1 MKKIT
6 LYIPNDKFVLKD
18 LIQDNF
24 FKKMNNKKLFKG
36 IVYKQ
41 RSTKL
46 SLSNF
51 LEKKLF
57 LTKYRYFFWS
67 IAERLARLE
76 LEKKNYG
83 FGITS
88 QTLVLS
94 NIEVKFSNLIFNL
107 GLSKLVIFFIKKY
120 LIFTMKKYSIKGD
133 HLIIFGSSKDLHYFD
148 LVYLAKK
155 LKKKV
160 LLITNNW
167 DNATSKP
174 FLIFPDAM
182 GCWGSQTK
190 KIASKIHKIPMI
202 YISGTPRFNKFQ
214 NIKIKNNF
222 KNNNKKILFVG
233 SRFYMYEIEVLKIIS
248 NVISKNFNN
257 NFTILYRPHPYTMVK
272 NFDFINNIKNV
283 KFEKSWKNFSSINK
297 ENNLKLLKSTDGL
310 ISVMV
315 STMMLEALHFYMPVL
330 ALSTNF
336 KNQGIYDWELNH
348 KNLLH
353 LRCTFN
359 KNFILN
365 SCSTINLE
373 KKCKVFFKN
382 ILDKNYK
389 KKNSMQIYKFLN
401 DIISKSRYYET
412 IQDFTKN

>member
-107 GLSKLVIFFIKKY
+107 GLCP
-120 LIFTMKKYSIKGD
+120 
-133 HLIIFGSSKDLHYFD
+133 IIQAG
-148 LVYLAKK
+148 
-155 LKKKV
+155 
-160 LLITNNW
+160 N
-167 DNATSKP
+167 
-174 FLIFPDAM
+174 
-182 GCWGSQTK
+182 
-190 KIASKIHKIPMI
+190 
-202 YISGTPRFNKFQ
+202 R
-214 NIKIKNNF
+214 
-222 KNNNKKILFVG
+222 
-233 SRFYMYEIEVLKIIS
+233 
-248 NVISKNFNN
+248 
-257 NFTILYRPHPYTMVK
+257 
-272 NFDFINNIKNV
+272 
-283 KFEKSWKNFSSINK
+283 
-297 ENNLKLLKSTDGL
+297 
-310 ISVMV
+310 
-315 STMMLEALHFYMPVL
+315 
-330 ALSTNF
+330 
-336 KNQGIYDWELNH
+336 
-348 KNLLH
+348 
-353 LRCTFN
+353 
-359 KNFILN
+359 
-365 SCSTINLE
+365 
-373 KKCKVFFKN
+373 
-382 ILDKNYK
+382 
-389 KKNSMQIYKFLN
+389 
-401 DIISKSRYYET
+401 
-412 IQDFTKN
+412 